1 MVLNG
6 SLCMAADDKDLFNP
20 ACTDFLYN
28 VLDGRNINNGKHFL
42 GHRFCSWQETG
53 SETSSRNYGFTHFC
67 MSVPPKQRGP
77 PHQ

>member
-28 VLDGRNINNGKHFL
+28 VLDGRNINNEEAFPWASL
-42 GHRFCSWQETG
+42 L
-53 SETSSRNYGFTHFC
+53 
-67 MSVPPKQRGP
+67 
-77 PHQ
+77 